1 MAILI
6 DAAKKV
12 LVQGITGREAMARL
26 PLMLEYGTRVVGG
39 CTPGRGGT
47 QVQGL
52 PVFNTV
58 REAVARLGPLD
69 VSCLFVPGP
78 QVKPAALE
86 AIEAGVPLLVLIA
99 DRVPL
104 YDVLEIVEAAERAR
118 ASFIGPNTIGV
129 VSPDQAV
136 LGMIGGSA
144 QTARSLFRHGPVGV
158 VSRSGGLSASAGYYL
173 CHAGLGV
180 STIVHV
186 GGDSVVGLSL
196 PDVVRLFQAD
206 PETRAIVVLGEIGG
220 SQEERV
226 AELIASGRV
235 TKPVVAY
242 IGGRSARIGTRYS
255 HAGAIVEG
263 SRGTWQNK
271 VDGLRTAGVRVVE
284 SFGDLAATAASV
296 VLS

>member
-12 LVQGITGREAMARL
+12 LVQGITGREGLARL
-26 PLMLEYGTRVVGG
+26 PLMMDYGTRVVGG
-39 CTPGRGGT
+39 CTPGRGGG
-47 QVQGL
+47 QVLGL

-58 REAVARLGPLD
+58 HEAVSHLGPLD

-78 QVKPAALE
+78 QVKSAALE
-86 AIEAGVPLLVLIA
+86 AIDVGVPLLVLIA

-104 YDVLEIVEAAERAR
+104 YDVLEIVEAAERVG
-118 ASFIGPNTIGV
+118 ASFVGPNTIGV
-129 VSPDQAV
+129 ISPDQAV

-144 QTARSLFRHGPVGV
+144 RNARELYRRGPVGV

-173 CHAGLGV
+173 RNAGLGV

-206 PETRAIVVLGEIGG
+206 PETRIIALVGEIGG
-220 SQEERV
+220 TQEERV
-226 AELIASGRV
+226 AEMIASGEV

-242 IGGRSARIGTRYS
+242 IGGRSARPGTRYS

-263 SRGTWQNK
+263 HRGTWQSK
-271 VDGLRTAGVRVVE
+271 VDTLHEAGARVVE
-284 SFGDLAATAASV
+284 SFGDLGAATASV

>member
-1 MAILI
+1 MGILI
-6 DAAKKV
+6 DESKKV
-12 LVQGITGREAMARL
+12 LIQGITGREALARL

-47 QVQGL
+47 QVAGL
-52 PVFNTV
+52 PVFNSV
-58 REAVARLGPLD
+58 REAAAQVGPLD
-69 VSCLFVPGP
+69 ASCLFVPGP
-78 QVKPAALE
+78 QVKAAAME
-86 AIEAGVPLLVLIA
+86 AIEAGVPVLALIA

-104 YDVLEIVEAAERAR
+104 YDVLEIVEAAERAG

-129 VSPDQAV
+129 ISPERAV

-144 QTARSLFRHGPVGV
+144 QTVRLLFHRGPVGV

-173 CHAGLGV
+173 CRAGLGV

-186 GGDSVVGLSL
+186 GGDSVVGLTL

-206 PETRAIVVLGEIGG
+206 PETRAVIVIGEIGG

-226 AELIASGRV
+226 AEMIASGEV

-242 IGGRSARIGTRYS
+242 VGGRSARLGTRYS

-263 SRGTWQNK
+263 NRGTWQNK
-271 VDGLRTAGVRVVE
+271 VDALRAAGARVVE
-284 SFGDLAATAASV
+284 SFGDLAAAASV

>member
-1 MAILI
+1 
-6 DAAKKV
+6 V

-47 QVQGL
+47 QVEGL
-52 PVFNTV
+52 PVFNSV
-58 REAVARLGPLD
+58 REAVAQLGPLD

-86 AIEAGVPLLVLIA
+86 AIDAGVPLLVLIA

-104 YDVLEIVEAAERAR
+104 YDVLEIVEAAERAG
-118 ASFIGPNTIGV
+118 ASFIGPNTIGAI
-129 VSPDQAV
+129 SPGKAV

-144 QTARSLFRHGPVGV
+144 QTARSLFHHGPVGV
-158 VSRSGGLSASAGYYL
+158 VARSGGLSASAGYYL
-173 CHAGLGV
+173 CRAGLGV

-186 GGDSVVGLSL
+186 GGDSVVGMAL
-196 PDVVRLFQAD
+196 PQVARLFQAD
-206 PETRAIVVLGEIGG
+206 PETRVIVVLGEIGG

-226 AELIASGRV
+226 AEMMAVGEI
-235 TKPVVAY
+235 TKPVIAY
-242 IGGRSARIGTRYS
+242 VGGRSARPGTRYS
-255 HAGAIVEG
+255 HAGAIIEG

-271 VDGLRTAGVRVVE
+271 VDALRAAGARVVE
-284 SFGDLAATAASV
+284 SFGDLAAAVESV
-296 VLS
+296 

>member
-6 DAAKKV
+6 DAGKRV
-12 LVQGITGREAMARL
+12 LVQGITGREGMARL
-26 PLMLEYGTRVVGG
+26 PLMLEYGTRVVAG
-39 CTPGRGGT
+39 CTPGRGGAS
-47 QVQGL
+47 VFGL

-58 REAVARLGPLD
+58 REAADRLGPFD
-69 VSCLFVPGP
+69 ASCLYVPGP
-78 QVKPAALE
+78 QVKAAALE

-104 YDVLEIVEAAERAR
+104 YDVLEIVEAAESTG
-118 ASFIGPNTIGV
+118 ASFVGPNTIGIL
-129 VSPDQAV
+129 SPDKAV

-144 QTARSLFRHGPVGV
+144 KTARSLYRSGPVGV
-158 VSRSGGLSASAGYYL
+158 ASRSGGLSASAGYYL
-173 CHAGLGV
+173 CRAGLGV

-186 GGDSVVGLSL
+186 GGDSVSGLTL

-206 PETRAIVVLGEIGG
+206 PETGIIVVVGEIGG

-226 AELIASGRV
+226 AELIAKGEV

-242 IGGRSARIGTRYS
+242 IGGRSARPGTRYS

-263 SRGTWQNK
+263 NRGTWQSK
-271 VDGLRTAGVRVVE
+271 VDALRAAGVRIVD
-284 SFGDLAATAASV
+284 SFGDLAAAA
-296 VLS
+296 LSL